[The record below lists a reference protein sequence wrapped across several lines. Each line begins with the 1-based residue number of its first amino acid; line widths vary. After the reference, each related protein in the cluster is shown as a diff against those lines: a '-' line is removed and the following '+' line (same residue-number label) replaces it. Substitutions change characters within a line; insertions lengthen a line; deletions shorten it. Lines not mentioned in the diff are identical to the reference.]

1 MAVLKKEEFF
11 DKLKVY
17 VGDKDDDDT
26 LQFLTDVKD
35 TISDYEGKAASDPED
50 WKQKFEDNDKAWRQ
64 KYKDAFFSGVAAPID
79 TKIEDNA
86 DNKTIEPGKTK
97 EETINYDDLFAEKD
111 VTGGNENGNKAE

>member
-35 TISDYEGKAASDPED
+35 TISDYEGKASSDPED

-64 KYKDAFFSGVAAPID
+64 KYKDAFFSGVAAPLD
-79 TKIEDNA
+79 NNIEDNA
-86 DNKTIEPGKTK
+86 NNKTTEPEKTK
-97 EETINYDDLFAEKD
+97 EETINYDDLFSEQDK
-111 VTGGNENGNKAE
+111 TGGNENGNKAE